1 MLGSLTAEQCRHML
15 ASRHIGRIGCS
26 VKNKPTIIPI
36 TYVFDGK
43 SIYCRSY
50 EGTKITI
57 MRRNPSVCFQVDH
70 ISSFRSWYSILAWGK
85 FEELT
90 KPSERK
96 FVEKLFTERLAVYTL
111 GDTVSLSRDFDHRPE
126 IVEKRTAPVIWRI
139 KIEELSGRYEKPG
152 S

>member
-1 MLGSLTAEQCRHML
+1 
-15 ASRHIGRIGCS
+15 
-26 VKNKPTIIPI
+26 
-36 TYVFDGK
+36 
-43 SIYCRSY
+43 
-50 EGTKITI
+50 

-139 KIEELSGRYEKPG
+139 KIEELSGRFEKPG